1 MYTDLAIRVT
11 LIAGSSTAPNVRY
24 VPPVLLLTLDSA
36 TSFTPAYWES
46 QGAQRSRIDE
56 LLIPTDALCIAD
68 TVRIRCP
75 DYLDVRLDSHNL
87 TLKSLKAEVTLL
99 LQCEPCQPLLVATNI
114 NLNFE
119 KLFLAIEPDSL
130 VSSANRIFPDM

>member
-24 VPPVLLLTLDSA
+24 VPPVLFLTLDSA
-36 TSFTPAYWES
+36 TRSTPAYWES

-99 LQCEPCQPLLVATNI
+99 LQCEPLLVATDI

-119 KLFLAIEPDSL
+119 TLFLAIEPDSL
-130 VSSANRIFPDM
+130 VSSANRIPPDM